1 MKPNWELIGALLA
14 LIVFWLCVVFVFN
27 FDTGSI

>member
-1 MKPNWELIGALLA
+1 MKPNWELIGALVA

-27 FDTGSI
+27 LEV